1 MKKKRVTMY
10 CYSIDCTTLL
20 KLDEFIY
27 LDEIKDKYNFIIKY
41 LIDIQIGQKENERKV
56 QKK

>member
-1 MKKKRVTMY
+1 MY